1 MAIYDLGTASLAEDG
16 EVTGVGTTWKAPLT
30 LIRVGATIVF
40 KTEPVKIYTISEI
53 ISDTQINVYNPN
65 SETVPAGTGYA
76 ILAHDG
82 ITVQGLA
89 QDVAETLRY
98 YQSRETEVADA
109 VDAFNNFDSADFESK
124 VTQVNTQHGDVVS
137 IGAQVS
143 ADATQVTADKDAA
156 AASAN
161 IALSAKDA
169 AATSAQEA
177 ADYAASLDTSNLL
190 RKDLSLSDLTDKPLA
205 RENLDVYSKLDSLSQ
220 YDAFYH
226 GVKFDGSD
234 TTNEMESFVQ
244 FINNIPNP
252 DGTPIGVVFR
262 PGIVN
267 FSRTAWFTRPV
278 SIICEKTVFKYSG
291 DGNAF
296 ILGPDGLSGDYSVN
310 GVTPYHKEYGFY
322 FGTFEGGTTGGS
334 AIHFSNWVP
343 DCRVFGVSFR
353 YFGGNGSHCVTAD
366 YNNWLTTVAQ
376 CVFWG
381 HNDSVDDVSNVRNF
395 VRTRG
400 FKYLE
405 DNSTKVSDLWS
416 TRLHAIDNRLFGVG
430 YRHAGNGYL
439 ISGWKS
445 RVSGGSSEGLF
456 SDIIISAGCNDVEIS
471 NFYVEK
477 GFASTSPSI
486 PVNVIVNSYDGDPHV
501 QDSFLADGGAGN
513 VSNAATR
520 FVKRTSITNSYFN
533 MHNNEHDSRFMVNSN
548 PLYVSD
554 LFVDNCSFVHSYHE
568 LFNVAEVTGN
578 TGWKIGSLSFDG
590 SPELTS
596 RLLEPSYASIYKT
609 SYDKDGAKNLIKNP
623 IANSIVSGYEGAL
636 PVSTN
641 FGTTGISMQSDGSGG
656 AYRLTK
662 RNTTNS
668 DSGSVTFERLRLD
681 NQSAVFDLSCSSAGN
696 GNYLHLNL
704 STNESPFDIQ
714 GTDCCLSFY
723 AKAYNEAY
731 GSVNVGGFIRTKSG
745 SYASQSVNTVS
756 VPVGDQWFKY
766 FLYFKNPQLQHNSTA
781 SYDES
786 CDLTIS
792 LPASSRFYIEIASP
806 CLNYGS
812 YSKPLQSLSK

>member
-1 MAIYDLGTASLAEDG
+1 MAIYDLGTASLSANG

-40 KTEPVKIYTISEI
+40 KTEPVQIYTISEI
-53 ISDTQINVYNPN
+53 ISDTNITVYNPD

-98 YQSRETEVADA
+98 YQSRESEIATAF
-109 VDAFNNFDSADFESK
+109 DAFKDFDQDKFLND
-124 VTQVNTQHGDVVS
+124 VNQVNTQYGEIVN

-143 ADATQVTADKDAA
+143 ADAAQVTNDKNAA
-156 AASAN
+156 AASA
-161 IALSAKDA
+161 ASASSDKADA
-169 AATSAQEA
+169 AASAQEA
-177 ADYAASLDTSNLL
+177 ADYAASLDTANLL
-190 RKDLSLSDLTDKPLA
+190 RKNLNFSDVADKAIA
-205 RENLDVYSKLDSLSQ
+205 RNNLDVYSKLESLST

-234 TTNEMESFVQ
+234 TTSEMESFVQ
-244 FINNIPNP
+244 FVNSIPNP
-252 DGTPIGVVFR
+252 NGTPIGIVFR

-267 FSRTAWFTRPV
+267 FSRTAWFTRPI

-291 DGNAF
+291 NGNAF

-310 GVTPYHKEYGFY
+310 GKTPYHKEYGFY

-376 CVFWG
+376 CAFWG

-405 DNSTKVSDLWS
+405 DNLTKVSDLWS

-430 YRHAGNGYL
+430 YRHAGYGYL

-456 SDIIISAGCNDVEIS
+456 SDVIISAGCNDVEIS

-486 PVNVIVNSYDGDPHV
+486 PVNVIVNSYDGDPHI
-501 QDSFLADGGAGN
+501 QESFLADGGAGN

-554 LFVDNCSFVHSYHE
+554 LIVDKCSFVHSYHE
-568 LFNVAEVTGN
+568 LFNVAEISGN
-578 TGWKIGSLSFDG
+578 TGWKIGRISFDG
-590 SPELTS
+590 SPELTN
-596 RLLEPSYASIYKT
+596 RLLEPSYVSIYKT
-609 SYDKDGAKNLIKNP
+609 SYEKDGAKNLIKNP

-636 PVSTN
+636 PVTTN

-668 DSGSVTFERLRLD
+668 DSGVVTFERLRLD
-681 NQSAVFDLSCSSAGN
+681 NQSAVFDLSCSSAGS
-696 GNYLHLNL
+696 GNYINLIL
-704 STNESPFDIQ
+704 STNESPFDVQ

-731 GSVNVGGFIRTKSG
+731 GSVSIGGFISTQSG
-745 SYASQSVNTVS
+745 SYASQSVNTIS
-756 VPVGDQWFKY
+756 VPVGVDWVKY
-766 FLYFKNPQLQHNSTA
+766 SIYFKNPQLQYNSTA
-781 SYDES
+781 SYDET
-786 CDLTIS
+786 CNLIIS
-792 LPASSRFYIEIASP
+792 LPASSRFYVEIASP
-806 CLNYGS
+806 VLNYGS
-812 YSKPLQSLSK
+812 YSKPLQSLTR